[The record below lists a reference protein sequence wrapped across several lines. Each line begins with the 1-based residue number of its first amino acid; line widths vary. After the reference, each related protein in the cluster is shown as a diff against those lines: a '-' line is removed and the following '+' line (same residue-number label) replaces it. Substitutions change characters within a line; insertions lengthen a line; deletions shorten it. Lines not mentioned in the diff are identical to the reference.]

1 MTEFILPALTF
12 ILTAAGLVA
21 GAEGNAAGSAGAAS
35 HVLYLAAIAIGLVT
49 LLLDSVR
56 KLFAKKFSLDY
67 IAILAMVVALA
78 TNELLAGAVI
88 SLMILVSESLE
99 SYGSREAEAA
109 LKHLVERIPKTCE
122 VKRGGNGWTTVAIQ
136 DVKEGETILV
146 REGEI
151 VPLDGYLLSDDAL
164 MNEANLTGEFEPQP
178 YRKGR
183 FMKSGL
189 VNADRAF
196 ELKVSGTFSTSAYQK
211 IVDLVREAKRHP
223 ARIVRLAE
231 KYNYGF
237 TAITLVLAAAAWIV
251 SHGDPSRFLA
261 VLVIATPCPLL
272 IAAPISFLGG
282 LNLASKRTIIVKR
295 PAALETLAQV
305 NAIFFDKTGTLTLG
319 EPVLHTVSVLDPA
332 LSEDEILSVA
342 AAIEFHSLHPL
353 AKAIVRAKTARD
365 GSPIAE
371 ASHIVET
378 VGDGIAGS
386 VDGAVW
392 HLKKAVGTEGGGT
405 DGDGEGGIVIEM
417 TKGTIPAARF
427 VFDDVVKP
435 GTMALLEKLRTRYR
449 VAILTGDTRENAERM
464 FRNEAGGHDGIEI
477 RARCTPEDKFAAI
490 KEARERGET
499 VMMVGDGLNDAPAL
513 ALADVGVVFSGTENS
528 ASIDAAAVAILGR
541 DVGLVEEAIAVAKR
555 STHIAEE
562 SILWGIGLSILGMV
576 IAMLGYIPPVTGAI
590 LQEGIDV
597 SVILNALRSSRAAKA
612 VRV

>member
-1 MTEFILPALTF
+1 MTEFTLPAITF
-12 ILTAAGLVA
+12 ILAAAGLAANVA
-21 GAEGNAAGSAGAAS
+21 PGAGAAS
-35 HVLYLAAIAIGLVT
+35 HILYLAAIALGLVT
-49 LLLDSVR
+49 LLVDSIR
-56 KLFAKKFSLDY
+56 KLFAKRFSLDY
-67 IAILAMVVALA
+67 IAILAMIVALA

-122 VKRGGNGWTTVAIQ
+122 VRREGNGWSTAPIQ
-136 DVKEGETILV
+136 EIREGETILV

-189 VNADRAF
+189 VNAGSAF
-196 ELKVSGTFSTSAYQK
+196 ELRVSGTFSTSAYQK

-237 TAITLVLAAAAWIV
+237 TAVTLVLAAAAWFI

-295 PAALETLAQV
+295 PAALETLARV
-305 NAIFFDKTGTLTLG
+305 TAIFFDKTGTLTLG
-319 EPVLHTVSVLDPA
+319 EPVLRAVRVLDPA
-332 LSEDEILSVA
+332 FSEDEALSVA

-353 AKAIVRAKTARD
+353 AKAIVRAKTSRD

-386 VDGAVW
+386 VNGSVW
-392 HLKKAVGTEGGGT
+392 HLKKAADARNGGAEA
-405 DGDGEGGIVIEM
+405 DGEGGIVIEM
-417 TKGTIPAARF
+417 TKGAAPAARF
-427 VFDDVVKP
+427 VFDDVMKP
-435 GTMALLEKLRTRYR
+435 GTMDLLEKLRENYR

-464 FRNEAGGHDGIEI
+464 FKNETGGHDGIEI

-490 KEARERGET
+490 KEARARGET
-499 VMMVGDGLNDAPAL
+499 VIMVGDGLNDAPAL

-541 DVGLVEEAIAVAKR
+541 DVGLVEEAIALAKR

-562 SILWGIGLSILGMV
+562 SMLWGIGLSVLGM
-576 IAMLGYIPPVTGAI
+576 IFAMLGYIPPVTGAI

-597 SVILNALRSSRAAKA
+597 SVILNALRSARAAG
-612 VRV
+612 VPRI